1 MTKVAITKGRGFTV
15 GSVART
21 LALTLALGAGA
32 LAFVAVPASAE
43 EKSLYDRIGGYKAV
57 AATVDDLVDR
67 IYVNGTLNQ
76 NPILKQIHDLN
87 ERAAFKLILGTW
99 VIENTGGPK
108 VYFGRTMKDGHAHLS
123 ITNREFDVI
132 LHECKETFY
141 KFAVP
146 EKEMGEL
153 MAALEGLR
161 KDVVTK

>member
-1 MTKVAITKGRGFTV
+1 MTKLANAVGRGFSV
-15 GSVART
+15 GSVTRA
-21 LALTLALGAGA
+21 LAVALA
-32 LAFVAVPASAE
+32 LAFVAAPASAE

-67 IYVNGTLNQ
+67 IYVNGTLNK
-76 NPILKQIHDLN
+76 NPLLKTIHDLN

-108 VYFGRTMKDGHAHLS
+108 VYFGRTMKDGHSALN
-123 ITNREFDVI
+123 ITNLEFDVI

-141 KFAVP
+141 KFGVP

-153 MAALEGLR
+153 MTALKSF
-161 KDVVTK
+161 KDQVATAK

>member
-1 MTKVAITKGRGFTV
+1 MTIRFATSASSACTRVFALLSVFYFAAVTP
-15 GSVART
+15 SVAGE
-21 LALTLALGAGA
+21 A
-32 LAFVAVPASAE
+32 
-43 EKSLYDRIGGYKAV
+43 SLYDRIGGYKGV

-67 IYVNGTLNQ
+67 IYVNGTLNK
-76 NPILKQIHDLN
+76 NPILKTIHDLN
-87 ERAAFKLILGTW
+87 ERAAFKLVLATW
-99 VIENTGGPK
+99 VMESTGGPK
-108 VYFGRTMKDGHAHLS
+108 VYFGRPMGAAHASLN

-153 MAALEGLR
+153 MTALEGLR